1 MMVDPVIIGNAT
13 LYLGDCRVKEV
24 VTCRDCLFAWKPS
37 GTRTTEKCP
46 SCGKRR
52 DVRKRAH
59 KPNVPALKA
68 WRAKNPG
75 YATEKSRQYRQI
87 ALRVIGGGVVACAEC
102 GCDDERLLEINHK
115 DGGGGKEMRAKTSH
129 KFYRDI
135 ARLIRPC
142 GDLNLLCRV
151 CNAAHYLE
159 SKYGELPFLIVWGAR
174 RVR

>member
-1 MMVDPVIIGNAT
+1 MSRVEVIGNAT
-13 LYLGDCRVKEV
+13 LYLGVA
-24 VTCRDCLFAWKPS
+24 TCRNCLFAWKPA
-37 GTRTTEKCP
+37 GDRTTEKCP

-52 DVRKRAH
+52 DVRKRTF
-59 KPNVPALKA
+59 KPNVPALKE

-87 ALRVIGGGVVACAEC
+87 ALRVIGGGVVACSEC
-102 GCDDERLLEINHK
+102 GCNDERLIEINHR
-115 DGGGGKEMRAKTSH
+115 DGGGGAEMRAKTSQ

-135 ARLIRPC
+135 ARLVRPC
-142 GDLNLLCRV
+142 DDLNLLCRV

-159 SKYGELPFLIVWGAR
+159 TKYGELPFLIVWGAR